1 MNILAVYRGWLRRSI
16 YFAFSGTSDF
26 NWQELNVPYPGKYF
40 RFKYTRRIAHLT
52 WDHWRQQNP
61 REQLSAYWLTV
72 LKLLPDPLRAKSQI
86 PWKEH
91 TRVGQKHWT
100 GILMGTIL
108 NLGNQSQAGSLSSD
122 IILPQAGCKPSHSG
136 CTTNMEACYQTSS
149 STQMMKCIVSPSQ
162 NHDREGNLSFGV
174 LTGRA
179 EVEDWTD

>member
-149 STQMMKCIVSPSQ
+149 STQMMNCIVSPSQ